1 MLDLRKHEPVT
12 QVMKSHVWF
21 SKTRTSTPVPQVHDD
36 DQAMSSGDESDDAD
50 LTDGYSSEDDW
61 SEIGIVIFQISYYAE
76 GSILVGNPQE
86 HGAASLLSF
95 YSPIVQHYAANCALT
110 PGFWDGA
117 AFYLL
122 RVRYWLVL
130 HSPSNYQQEN
140 LPFITRE
147 IPSDK
152 PQNTSAFVV
161 RTFPGVISKEEDVT
175 TTRWKCQK
183 MNITYSPLTL
193 PAFDRPKD
201 GCELC
206 LTYFFVISPT
216 SFRCQM
222 LRYV

>member
-21 SKTRTSTPVPQVHDD
+21 SKTRTSTPVPQAYDD

-61 SEIGIVIFQISYYAE
+61 SEIGIVIFQISYFAE

-95 YSPIVQHYAANCALT
+95 YSPIVRHYAANSASM
-110 PGFWDGA
+110 PSFWDSA
-117 AFYLL
+117 AFYLF
-122 RVRYWLVL
+122 RVRCSLVL
-130 HSPSNYQQEN
+130 HSPSNCQQEN
-140 LPFITRE
+140 PAFSRNE

-152 PQNTSAFVV
+152 PQNTPASVV
-161 RTFPGVISKEEDVT
+161 RTFPEVISKEEDVT

-183 MNITYSPLTL
+183 MNITFTPLTL
-193 PAFDRPKD
+193 PAFDRLEDDLKMVVS
-201 GCELC
+201 
-206 LTYFFVISPT
+206 YA
-216 SFRCQM
+216 
-222 LRYV
+222 